1 MDFPGS
7 LRPTVFMTGPL
18 GLSDVPDMSFMCSW
32 RDALTLPESLPQNSE
47 NGVPHVAKG
56 LLWEPET
63 PGPLPLLP
71 PGPDPWHPGLTA
83 QDLLFRG
90 GHPFQKQPRV
100 VLDVTEQLSRFLWDH
115 GDIAFAPLGKL
126 MLENFKLEGA
136 RSRSKKKTVVSVKR
150 LLQDLDGHQPWGCPW
165 AYLSYRQRR
174 FSILGG
180 PILGKSVA
188 NLLGDLLHEELVT
201 RWEQLLLDDAFTG
214 GALAWVPGKT
224 PRVGQLVYPA
234 GSTLDKLYFQE
245 VSLTPGGNPQVLRD
259 PGHIQ
264 LRGPVRQV
272 VTRTVQGESLLA
284 VRSDY
289 HCALWKIS
297 RQGRPAPLQ
306 VLQVEKGA
314 TGISLSPH
322 LPGELAVCSRSGAIC
337 LWTPQDGLRRVYK
350 DPDTLV
356 FRDPSPW
363 RWADFTAHP
372 RVLTVGD
379 RTGVK
384 IVDTQV
390 RGGDCHRQS
399 SRTEQ
404 RHGVGWG
411 RDLPEGMKSSR
422 SVSPAGGDGAPD
434 LRLGGL
440 TRFLSQGPP
449 GCGLLLFR
457 GGAEASCQKG
467 ERVLL
472 TQYLGEGS
480 PESLHSTLH
489 LICTQFSLYLVDERL
504 PLVPMLKWN
513 HGLPSAPLLARLLPP
528 PGPGCPR
535 PLLLGGQDGQ
545 LQLLHITE
553 EASTPR
559 LAGPPQSLPSR
570 NDSLSAFP
578 VLEPKSQWRLQER
591 LKAPTIGLAAAI
603 PPSASTPILSL
614 FQLSAAGDVFHQC
627 LRLQADPGPD
637 SCAPTVSWSPQ
648 ATACCSQWLK
658 ALLEVPPAPPV
669 WAAPTFSHRR
679 LLGCVEQ
686 REVEGKVPEGLRAAM
701 AEGRLLQQRDLG
713 SLPTA
718 EPPPAPEPGP
728 DDELSKRLEAA
739 WEGRAAAWWERRQG
753 WSSGP
758 RQQPKRHKRRTQLSS
773 TFSSLS
779 GRLELSDAT
788 SPPPSPD
795 PEARPRPPGT
805 PPSQELAQ
813 ENWARGVPSER
824 QQTLRD
830 YMAKL
835 PLREDPLEDASV
847 PPSQTSSIRATRSRQ
862 RTLQDNTAKPPLQ
875 MDTPE
880 GVSVPPS
887 QTSSIWATRSRQ
899 RTLQDNTAKPP
910 LQRDTPEGASV
921 PLFQTSSIRA
931 TRFRQQTLQDNT
943 AKPPLQRDTP
953 EGAFVPSSQTSS
965 IQATP
970 SRQQTPVLS
979 GSQRIRK
986 KPRMGF

>member
-1 MDFPGS
+1 MSLTCPSCAAGETHSPCRSPCPRTPRMGCHTWPRAFSGS
-7 LRPTVFMTGPL
+7 R
-18 GLSDVPDMSFMCSW
+18 
-32 RDALTLPESLPQNSE
+32 R
-47 NGVPHVAKG
+47 
-56 LLWEPET
+56 
-63 PGPLPLLP
+63 P
-71 PGPDPWHPGLTA
+71 PGPFPCC
-83 QDLLFRG
+83 LLV
-90 GHPFQKQPRV
+90 P
-100 VLDVTEQLSRFLWDH
+100 LSRFLWDH

-126 MLENFKLEGA
+126 MLENFKLEGG

-188 NLLGDLLHEELVT
+188 NLLGDLLHEELVM

-289 HCALWKIS
+289 HCALWKVS

-384 IVDTQV
+384 IVDT
-390 RGGDCHRQS
+390 
-399 SRTEQ
+399 
-404 RHGVGWG
+404 
-411 RDLPEGMKSSR
+411 
-422 SVSPAGGDGAPD
+422 
-434 LRLGGL
+434 
-440 TRFLSQGPP
+440 QGPP

-545 LQLLHITE
+545 LQLLHITGE

-603 PPSASTPILSL
+603 PPSTSTPILSL

-739 WEGRAAAWWERRQG
+739 WEGQAAAWWERRQG
-753 WSSGP
+753 RSSGP

-813 ENWARGVPSER
+813 EHWARGVPLER

-835 PLREDPLEDASV
+835 PLREDALEDASA

-875 MDTPE
+875 RDTPE
-880 GVSVPPS
+880 GASAPPS

-899 RTLQDNTAKPP
+899 R
-910 LQRDTPEGASV
+910 
-921 PLFQTSSIRA
+921 
-931 TRFRQQTLQDNT
+931 TLQDNT

>member
-384 IVDTQV
+384 IVDT
-390 RGGDCHRQS
+390 
-399 SRTEQ
+399 
-404 RHGVGWG
+404 
-411 RDLPEGMKSSR
+411 
-422 SVSPAGGDGAPD
+422 
-434 LRLGGL
+434 
-440 TRFLSQGPP
+440 QGPP

>member
-1 MDFPGS
+1 MSLTCPSCAAGETHSPCRSPCPRTPRMGCRTWPRAFSGS
-7 LRPTVFMTGPL
+7 R
-18 GLSDVPDMSFMCSW
+18 
-32 RDALTLPESLPQNSE
+32 R
-47 NGVPHVAKG
+47 
-56 LLWEPET
+56 
-63 PGPLPLLP
+63 P
-71 PGPDPWHPGLTA
+71 PGPFPCC
-83 QDLLFRG
+83 LL
-90 GHPFQKQPRV
+90 
-100 VLDVTEQLSRFLWDH
+100 VLLSRFLWDH

-136 RSRSKKKTVVSVKR
+136 RSRSKKTTVVSVKR

-188 NLLGDLLHEELVT
+188 NLLGDLLHEELVM

-289 HCALWKIS
+289 HCALWKVS

-384 IVDTQV
+384 IVDT
-390 RGGDCHRQS
+390 
-399 SRTEQ
+399 
-404 RHGVGWG
+404 
-411 RDLPEGMKSSR
+411 
-422 SVSPAGGDGAPD
+422 
-434 LRLGGL
+434 
-440 TRFLSQGPP
+440 QGPP

-545 LQLLHITE
+545 LQLLHITGE

-603 PPSASTPILSL
+603 PPSTSTPILSL

-739 WEGRAAAWWERRQG
+739 WEGQAAAWWERRQG
-753 WSSGP
+753 RSSGP

-779 GRLELSDAT
+779 GRLELSDVT

-813 ENWARGVPSER
+813 EHWARGVPSER

-835 PLREDPLEDASV
+835 PLREDALEDASA

-875 MDTPE
+875 RDTPE
-880 GVSVPPS
+880 GASAPPS

-899 RTLQDNTAKPP
+899 R
-910 LQRDTPEGASV
+910 
-921 PLFQTSSIRA
+921 
-931 TRFRQQTLQDNT
+931 TLQDNT